1 MLTIKCARCK
11 DKVLKYKKIGQGRV
25 LRCWEEK
32 IRRIYGQLKDDQLL
46 CSNCSNLI
54 GEVKTGRGTNYVAMN
69 QDEFTYTGTKIS
81 K

>member
-11 DKVLKYKKIGQGRV
+11 DKVLKYKKIGKGRV

-32 IRRIYGQLKDDQLL
+32 ITRIYGKIKNDKLICQ
-46 CSNCSNLI
+46 NCANII
-54 GEVKTGRGTNYVAMN
+54 GKIKTGRGTNYVNMN
-69 QDEFTYTGTKIS
+69 QDEFTYSGRKNS